1 MQVRFLFGRGSRNGY
16 RSRTTLHCLLT
27 NSLNNKAQ
35 PNKLRIKGKADEK
48 YEEKLLA
55 KANVISASA
64 NRLWRK
70 FGVSFLSR
78 YWPTTRI
85 LVTVLVS

>member
-1 MQVRFLFGRGSRNGY
+1 MLKLSMARVGVGRLGNLFNDLSIQ
-16 RSRTTLHCLLT
+16 
-27 NSLNNKAQ
+27 AQ
-35 PNKLRIKGKADEK
+35 PNKLRLKGKVDEK

-70 FGVSFLSR
+70 WFTSHD
-78 YWPTTRI
+78 I
-85 LVTVLVS
+85 

>member
-1 MQVRFLFGRGSRNGY
+1 
-16 RSRTTLHCLLT
+16 
-27 NSLNNKAQ
+27 LNHQAQ

-70 FGVSFLSR
+70 FGVSLLWR
-78 YWPTTRI
+78 Y
-85 LVTVLVS
+85 